1 MALEIWASLDDGRSV
16 RLFRRRLTRGRG
28 VSPLRIAAREAIDR
42 PGILLSP
49 RSWRRAAAFLMR
61 AWRPKPPPA
70 AQPADS
76 REAMAQ
82 TSRAVLASFLAAG
95 SRLSFAA
102 TGAPVVSVIVIVW
115 NRADLTLGC
124 LRALTAQRDVAI
136 EIVIVDNASTDDT
149 SELLERLDGVTVI
162 RNTENVGFTVAVN
175 IGAKAAR
182 GEFLLLLNNDAELV
196 PGAVRHLVETC
207 ARDASIGAVGGKL
220 VFPDGRLQEAG
231 SIIWADGSCEA
242 YGRGGDPASP
252 EFNFERAVDFCSAAL
267 LLTRRTMFDA
277 LGGFD
282 QRYRPAYYEDAD
294 YCARLWARGYSVIYQ
309 PNAAAIHYEFGSA
322 TSSDASIELQR
333 ERRPLF
339 VSLHREWL
347 STQRSRDDG
356 VLAARSHPHGRRSLI
371 FIDDAAPDRR
381 LGAGFPRAAALVRA
395 LEALGYLVTIY
406 ETAGRGRSRQR
417 DDGLRAV
424 EIVNGGPGGLRA
436 FLTSRRGHDLVIVS
450 RPHNMQYVK
459 AVVGADLSALAVPC
473 IYDAEAVFALREIGR
488 QQIAGD
494 RLSESQ
500 SRASIDA
507 ELRLTRGCAGVLV
520 VSDAEKQLFTSA
532 GSRPVFVVAHAIELQ
547 PTPNRFECRRTML
560 FVGAFGPGS
569 PNDDA
574 VGFFC
579 GDVLPALRRS
589 GCDAPLVVAGAR
601 IPDALRAS
609 AAASVTWHS
618 DVDDLTP
625 FYDEA
630 RVFVAPTRFAAGIPL
645 KVVEA
650 AAHGVPV
657 VCTPLVA
664 QQLGWQPGAE
674 LLAAGSPSEFADAVR
689 SLFADRDLWTRLRDG
704 ALARVTNDYSA
715 TALRAAL
722 QEALTAARVH
732 VVRS

>member
-1 MALEIWASLDDGRSV
+1 
-16 RLFRRRLTRGRG
+16 
-28 VSPLRIAAREAIDR
+28 
-42 PGILLSP
+42 
-49 RSWRRAAAFLMR
+49 
-61 AWRPKPPPA
+61 
-70 AQPADS
+70 
-76 REAMAQ
+76 
-82 TSRAVLASFLAAG
+82 
-95 SRLSFAA
+95 
-102 TGAPVVSVIVIVW
+102 
-115 NRADLTLGC
+115 
-124 LRALTAQRDVAI
+124 
-136 EIVIVDNASTDDT
+136 
-149 SELLERLDGVTVI
+149 
-162 RNTENVGFTVAVN
+162 
-175 IGAKAAR
+175 
-182 GEFLLLLNNDAELV
+182 
-196 PGAVRHLVETC
+196 
-207 ARDASIGAVGGKL
+207 
-220 VFPDGRLQEAG
+220 
-231 SIIWADGSCEA
+231 
-242 YGRGGDPASP
+242 
-252 EFNFERAVDFCSAAL
+252 
-267 LLTRRTMFDA
+267 
-277 LGGFD
+277 
-282 QRYRPAYYEDAD
+282 
-294 YCARLWARGYSVIYQ
+294 VIYQ
-309 PNAAAIHYEFGSA
+309 PNAAAIHHEFGSA
-322 TSSDASIELQR
+322 TSWDASIELQR

-339 VSLHREWL
+339 ASLHREWL
-347 STQRSRDDG
+347 STQRSRNDG

-589 GCDAPLVVAGAR
+589 GCAR

-609 AAASVTWHS
+609 ADASVTWHS

-657 VCTPLVA
+657 VCTSLVA
-664 QQLGWQPGAE
+664 RQLGWELGAE
-674 LLAAGSPSEFADAVR
+674 LLVADTPSEFAVAVT
-689 SLFADRDLWTRLRDG
+689 SLFADRELWRRLRDA
-704 ALARVTNDYSA
+704 ALARIKKDYSA
-715 TALRAAL
+715 TGLRSALQAAL
-722 QEALTAARVH
+722 SAAKA
-732 VVRS
+732 

>member
-1 MALEIWASLDDGRSV
+1 MTLDIRASLDDGRSV

-102 TGAPVVSVIVIVW
+102 TGEPVVSVIVIVW

-124 LRALTAQRDVAI
+124 LRALAAQRDVAI
-136 EIVIVDNASTDDT
+136 EIVIVDNASTDET

-162 RNTENVGFTVAVN
+162 RNAENVGFTVAVN

-182 GEFLLLLNNDAELV
+182 GELLLLLNNDAELV

-252 EFNFERAVDFCSAAL
+252 EFNFARPVDFCSAAL

-282 QRYRPAYYEDAD
+282 ERYRPAYYEDAD

-309 PNAAAIHYEFGSA
+309 PNAAAIHHEFGSA
-322 TSSDASIELQR
+322 TSSDASVELQR

-339 VSLHREWL
+339 ASLNREWL
-347 STQRSRDDG
+347 STQRSRNDG
-356 VLAARSHPHGRRSLI
+356 VLAARSHPHGRRSLM
-371 FIDDAAPDRR
+371 FVDDAAPDGR
-381 LGAGFPRAAALVRA
+381 LGAGFPRAAALVRT
-395 LEALGYLVTIY
+395 LEALGYFVTIF
-406 ETAGRGRSRQR
+406 ETAARGRSRRR
-417 DDGLRAV
+417 DDSLRAV
-424 EIVNGGPGGLRA
+424 EIVGGSPAGLRA

-459 AVVGADLSALAVPC
+459 AAAGSDLSALGVPC
-473 IYDAEAVFALREIGR
+473 VYDAEAIFALREIGR
-488 QQIAGD
+488 RRIAGNPEPE
-494 RLSESQ
+494 SE

-520 VSDAEKQLFTSA
+520 VCDAERRLFA
-532 GSRPVFVVAHAIELQ
+532 GAGTPPAFVVAHAVEAQ
-547 PTPNRFECRRTML
+547 PTSNRFECRRTML
-560 FVGAFGPGS
+560 FVGAFGPDS
-569 PNDDA
+569 PNNDA

-609 AAASVTWHS
+609 GDASVTWHS

-650 AAHGVPV
+650 AAYGVPV

-674 LLAAGSPSEFADAVR
+674 LLTAESPSEFADAVR
-689 SLFADRDLWTRLRDG
+689 SLFAGRDRWTRLREA
-704 ALARVTNDYSA
+704 ALRRVAADYSSESFRSSVER
-715 TALRAAL
+715 ALRAA
-722 QEALTAARVH
+722 
-732 VVRS
+732 VRSGE